1 MDTLSPLSYKLLSVP
16 TTHSVYT
23 VVIIFG
29 YYHYLHQRG
38 FDRKRAQVPPPP
50 PFLRLQKKYF
60 YSMKVKNSNKLWV
73 VENTEILAWTRHDH
87 WLSYMNVQWIYFA
100 DFISKA
106 FPFSRRLKGFHAI
119 MYAEGWRGVRTV
131 GLFYCLVLL
140 YLIYFY
146 TLLLSL
152 R

>member
-50 PFLRLQKKYF
+50 PVPSAPKEIFLQHESKK
-60 YSMKVKNSNKLWV
+60 
-73 VENTEILAWTRHDH
+73 
-87 WLSYMNVQWIYFA
+87 Q
-100 DFISKA
+100 
-106 FPFSRRLKGFHAI
+106 
-119 MYAEGWRGVRTV
+119 
-131 GLFYCLVLL
+131 
-140 YLIYFY
+140 
-146 TLLLSL
+146 
-152 R
+152 